1 MGTMAL
7 YPAPLTAPASAG
19 GLGAESYPSRGTGR
33 HAPTRGIPTSNAERS
48 QGIQSPAHALKQAQ
62 DGTLSLLQRLPV
74 QLSQSVARYVLTLK

>member
-7 YPAPLTAPASAG
+7 YPAPLTAPVSAG

-62 DGTLSLLQRLPV
+62 DGTLIHFLSLTLTAR
-74 QLSQSVARYVLTLK
+74 RYVALTFH